1 LSADFRPEPV
11 WRRTRRG
18 RVEPLENMRHFALE
32 NVRPLTGAESYH
44 RTSPPSGAGR
54 ARGGIRHMGSSMLR
68 ISIVLIGILAAV
80 GSSVGPDAQQ
90 PVLSGEGLPDG
101 PGKDVTVKACAPCH
115 EARRAASVRLTR
127 EGWAAVIENMQKRGA
142 KIPDEE
148 FPIVL
153 DYLST
158 HFLGEALQ
166 PLNLNTATQ
175 IDLEAAGGL
184 LRREAAAVIK
194 YRDQHGRFKSVDDLK
209 KVPGLDFKKIE
220 MRKDAVV
227 VM

>member
-1 LSADFRPEPV
+1 MSSSRFR
-11 WRRTRRG
+11 
-18 RVEPLENMRHFALE
+18 ALYS
-32 NVRPLTGAESYH
+32 LLALILATA
-44 RTSPPSGAGR
+44 
-54 ARGGIRHMGSSMLR
+54 GSSAGQ
-68 ISIVLIGILAAV
+68 V
-80 GSSVGPDAQQ
+80 PQ
-90 PVLSGEGLPDG
+90 PPELSGEGLPDG

-127 EGWAAVIENMQKRGA
+127 DGWAAVIDSMQRFGA
-142 KIPDEE
+142 RFSPEE
-148 FPIVL
+148 VPIIL

-184 LRREAAAVIK
+184 LRREAAAVIR
-194 YRDQHGRFKSVDDLK
+194 YREQHGRFKTLDDLK
-209 KVPGLDFKKIE
+209 QVPGLDFKKIE
-220 MRKDAVV
+220 SRRDAIV

>member
-1 LSADFRPEPV
+1 MSRWISRA
-11 WRRTRRG
+11 
-18 RVEPLENMRHFALE
+18 ALAMVAL
-32 NVRPLTGAESYH
+32 NVA
-44 RTSPPSGAGR
+44 
-54 ARGGIRHMGSSMLR
+54 
-68 ISIVLIGILAAV
+68 VAV
-80 GSSVGPDAQQ
+80 GTSDRQNGQQ

-127 EGWAAVIENMQKRGA
+127 DGWAAVIDGMRKRGA
-142 KIPDEE
+142 PVSDED
-148 FPIVL
+148 FPVVL

-158 HFLGEALQ
+158 HFLGEAAQ

-184 LRREAAAVIK
+184 LRREAAAVVQFREK
-194 YRDQHGRFKSVDDLK
+194 HGRFKAIDDLK
-209 KVPGLDFKKIE
+209 KVPGLDFKKIDSRRDS
-220 MRKDAVV
+220 MV